1 MAIFRVDY
9 IEPDGVT
16 GRIIV
21 DAENLA
27 EARIKAA
34 ASPNLPPGAR
44 VQGVPEAIA
53 PSEGMGE
60 QSSIAGLFNT
70 DPVMTLE
77 GNGGGNGGDL
87 LPPPPTPKKTYKGVV
102 LPDFFQDDEQYRQFM
117 QETSEAQRDLIIQNG
132 LQNFVELN
140 NFQNLLASG
149 EGEEYLTGGP
159 GQVTTEEAIADLL
172 DSSSIDLDKLDIT
185 PDGTGVVLKPGFTI
199 DDTEKERFLENISGF
214 GAFARGLQGT
224 PLEGLRERGGFARRF
239 AESQYEPAYT
249 SYLGSQILPFITG
262 SGLSEGAAAQLN
274 TNDETLNTALK
285 KRLSGKPLSDTEA
298 AALAAYDS
306 VSNQPQTFSAFT
318 RQFLGQGPEA
328 TRRNLLDQFRQ
339 AALMDQAATG
349 IGREFTTPSSQET
362 ASKIEDFARASFLS
376 QYSPIISGALQAAL
390 PTANF
395 ADYAAQSMGFGG
407 KPIEQPN
414 FLKFIGSR
422 YGLI

>member
-53 PSEGMGE
+53 PSEGMDE
-60 QSSIAGLFNT
+60 QTSIVGLFS
-70 DPVMTLE
+70 DKPVMTLV
-77 GNGGGNGGDL
+77 DD
-87 LPPPPTPKKTYKGVV
+87 PPPTPPTTVVPPTPKKTYKGVV

-117 QETSEAQRDLIIQNG
+117 QELSEDRRDLIIENG
-132 LQNFVELN
+132 LQNFIELN
-140 NFQNLLASG
+140 NFENLLRGG
-149 EGEEYLTGGP
+149 EPGGSQGGP
-159 GQVTTEEAIADLL
+159 GGVSTEEALANFLA
-172 DSSSIDLDKLDIT
+172 SNSIDPDKIKIT
-185 PDGTGVVLKPGFTI
+185 DDGGVVLEPGFTI
-199 DDTEKERFLENISGF
+199 DDTEKERFLEGISGF
-214 GAFARGLQGT
+214 GAFARGLEGT

-407 KPIEQPN
+407 QPIEQPN